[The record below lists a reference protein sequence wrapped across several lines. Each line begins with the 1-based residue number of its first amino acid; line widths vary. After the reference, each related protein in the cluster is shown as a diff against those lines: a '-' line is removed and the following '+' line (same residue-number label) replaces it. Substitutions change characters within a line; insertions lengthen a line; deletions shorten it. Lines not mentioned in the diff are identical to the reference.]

1 MMRLLSKLIAILLQ
15 LAKRD
20 QKVKTDV
27 VLLNRSK
34 ILGNNLKYF
43 SFTFCNIM
51 FIRFWFSEQ
60 DILNFLAKSKSLA
73 FHQFTL
79 KASLTSSQKRLNTT
93 SSSVK
98 WGHFNPSFS
107 APTSSSQAKSA
118 LLPLLQLHICMHK
131 IIKDLSV
138 FSRPWLGIWV
148 YEIQWHLL

>member
-1 MMRLLSKLIAILLQ
+1 MMRLLSKLIGILLQ

-27 VLLNRSK
+27 VLRSK

-43 SFTFCNIM
+43 HLLFATLLSV
-51 FIRFWFSEQ
+51 FWFSEK
-60 DILNFLAKSKSLA
+60 DILNFLANSKSLA